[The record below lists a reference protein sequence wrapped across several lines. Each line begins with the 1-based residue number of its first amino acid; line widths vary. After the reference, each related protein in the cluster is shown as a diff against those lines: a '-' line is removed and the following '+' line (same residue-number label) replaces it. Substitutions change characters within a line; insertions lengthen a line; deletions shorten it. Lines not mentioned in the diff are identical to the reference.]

1 MLVFNN
7 RRMLHGRRGFTQR
20 AGAVRHLRGCYVN
33 IDEFAN
39 RLNLLRRRHA
49 TEDERS
55 PPRATRAHLGNQD
68 WAGTCDLG
76 LPPRE
81 APTSSEELAGVG

>member
-33 IDEFAN
+33 IDEYAN
-39 RLNLLRRRHA
+39 ALNLLRRAH
-49 TEDERS
+49 EPDEVGT
-55 PPRATRAHLGNQD
+55 AIGNQD
-68 WAGTCDLG
+68 WATGVIEL
-76 LPPRE
+76 PRE
-81 APTSSEELAGVG
+81 P